1 MARGGG
7 QGPKHGASKPIW
19 ALATAKGLEPGSEPP
34 EAGGGEAPFPRRP
47 RFSVCASGKL
57 VPQAASNIWKYLL
70 PSVGTERAAPREEGA
85 RGRGASLTSAGCT
98 RADRAAAGLDGPG
111 PWEPGVSPTRRPRLS
126 LFLLLPP
133 QPQGRFGGLLGR
145 GAEGTG
151 QTQVRGLEGARRPQA
166 VTPTCLSS
174 SCVPSRLSP
183 REGSPASGASP
194 APQCCC
200 RCCSGFWDQ
209 SPKPSSSSSS
219 GASEGCGL
227 RLEEQAGSQGRAESG
242 PGALKPWAPSVGDPV
257 CTDAALH
264 CWAGPPPPV
273 WGSPSAGLSLPHQSG
288 APRVLGRA
296 SPTSLGLPECWA
308 GPPPSVWGS
317 PSAGL
322 SLPH

>member
-1 MARGGG
+1 MVVGVVLVRARGLRDLGVGG
-7 QGPKHGASKPIW
+7 TGDGPGRVPGTQAQSSRTHLGPDHDRGPGARLR
-19 ALATAKGLEPGSEPP
+19 AP
-34 EAGGGEAPFPRRP
+34 EAGGGEAPSPAP
-47 RFSVCASGKL
+47 AQFSVCASGKL

-111 PWEPGVSPTRRPRLS
+111 PWEPGASPTRHPRLA

-145 GAEGTG
+145 GTKGTA
-151 QTQVRGLEGARRPQA
+151 QTRVRGLEGARCPQA
-166 VTPTCLSS
+166 VTPACLLS
-174 SCVPSRLSP
+174 SCVPSGLTP
-183 REGSPASGASP
+183 REGSPASGVSP
-194 APQCCC
+194 APHCCC

-227 RLEEQAGSQGRAESG
+227 RLEEQAGSQGQAGGR
-242 PGALKPWAPSVGDPV
+242 PGALRPWAPSVGDPV

-264 CWAGPPPPV
+264 CWAGSPPSA
-273 WGSPSAGLSLPHQSG
+273 WGAPSAGPGLPPQSG
-288 APRVLGRA
+288 APRVLG
-296 SPTSLGLPECWA
+296 
-308 GPPPSVWGS
+308 
-317 PSAGL
+317 
-322 SLPH
+322 